1 MRESTVQKSALR
13 CMASVPV
20 GYNSYFIPK
29 IRGEMKIYIIEK
41 NQTKRAYLS
50 FNRLLNEETI
60 EVYCKAF
67 GDQIPAKNNLP
78 ASLAYGRIIISSM
91 EVDERV

>member
-1 MRESTVQKSALR
+1 
-13 CMASVPV
+13 
-20 GYNSYFIPK
+20 
-29 IRGEMKIYIIEK
+29 MKIYIIEK

-50 FNRLLNEETI
+50 FSRLMSEETI

-67 GDQIPAKNNLP
+67 GDKIPAKNNLP